1 MALEDVSAHRGG
13 TDPIEGLIRIE
24 TSPQEQ
30 ATPIIM
36 EMICRGSVDS
46 GVTAATWTAALTRPD
61 GVGEDA
67 EISPAPVLITEHEVV
82 FGRAAALP
90 RPNEAARAAAA
101 AHDIRTQAARIEA
114 ILSRAAAGPRA

>member
-24 TSPQEQ
+24 TSPREQ

-36 EMICRGSVDS
+36 EMLRRGSVDS

-67 EISPAPVLITEHEVV
+67 EISPAPVLITAHEVV
-82 FGRAAALP
+82 FGRAVALP
-90 RPNEAARAAAA
+90 VQRANCNAYAT
-101 AHDIRTQAARIEA
+101 DR
-114 ILSRAAAGPRA
+114 L